1 MKPII
6 HAFACCLCCALALLA
21 VGCQGG
27 KTNRVYAVYTG
38 GDAHNG
44 ARLIDEYRCGA
55 CHTIPGI
62 HDAHGLVGPP
72 LMWFGRRTL
81 IAGELPNSPD
91 NLVRWIRSP
100 KSVEPG
106 TGMPE
111 LGLSEQDA
119 RDVAAYLY
127 TLR

>member
-1 MKPII
+1 MTRWLP
-6 HAFACCLCCALALLA
+6 LTLA
-21 VGCQGG
+21 VASLLCFLPACEGG
-27 KTNRVYAVYTG
+27 RDPNVYVVYTG
-38 GDAHNG
+38 GNASHG
-44 ARLIDEYRCGA
+44 RQVIDQYRCGA
-55 CHTIPGI
+55 CHMIPGV
-62 HDAHGLVGPP
+62 HDANGMVGPP
-72 LMWFGRRTL
+72 LIYFARRTF
-81 IAGELPNSPD
+81 IAGELPNQPA

-106 TGMPE
+106 TAMPE